1 MTWQPI
7 ETAPKDG
14 SLVLLYRP
22 DAYDWGK
29 VTPGKWETQQYSKK
43 PKPYWDIWLKIGGIS
58 ESRAWVPTH
67 WMPLPEPPA

>member
-14 SLVLLYRP
+14 SLILLYRP

-29 VTPGKWETQQYSKK
+29 VTPGKWEAQQYSKK
-43 PKPYWDIWLKIGGIS
+43 PQPYWDIWLKIGS
-58 ESRAWVPTH
+58 TRESRAWVPTH